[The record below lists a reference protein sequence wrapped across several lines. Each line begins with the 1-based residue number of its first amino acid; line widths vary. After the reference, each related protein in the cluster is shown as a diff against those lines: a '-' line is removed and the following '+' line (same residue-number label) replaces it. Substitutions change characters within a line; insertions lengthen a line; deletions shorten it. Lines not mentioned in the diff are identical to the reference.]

1 MMKRTLLILALV
13 AAIATPALAAG
24 PITRDGADY
33 SGVRNPGGCEVF
45 PEDGP
50 ELHVKCV
57 ASVGATGAA
66 FIRYRFLRDV
76 GGVIGPATISA
87 DLRDAEG
94 CASYRWMGPIRT
106 MRIEVPFGCYI
117 HVRSVTW
124 QQP

>member
-1 MMKRTLLILALV
+1 MKRTLLVLALV
-13 AAIATPALAAG
+13 AAIATPAFAAG
-24 PITRDGADY
+24 PITRDGVDY

-45 PEDGP
+45 PENGT

-57 ASVGATGAA
+57 ASVGATGSA
-66 FIRYRFLRDV
+66 FIRYRFLKDV
-76 GGVIGPATISA
+76 GGVIGPATVSA